1 MAENKASFIL
11 YSDLIHTVSKLPDE
25 IAGKLLKH
33 ILEYVNDKDPQTDDL
48 LLQVVFEPIKL
59 QLKRDLRSWE
69 KTLEEK
75 SEGGKL
81 GNLKRWHP
89 DLYNQVVNKQID
101 IETALLIA
109 SNRKVSHTDTD
120 QSHPI
125 ASVAVN
131 VTVTDNDTVNVNEN
145 YKEDDG
151 SIEPST
157 EKLSAYKLCTEY
169 WLKVLHPSW
178 TFTAVHGK
186 TMKTIIGKIEKM
198 QKQSEK
204 EITPETTATAFQ
216 FICSNLPDFF
226 IDKDLQVIN
235 SKFNEI
241 IEQIKN
247 KSNGTNKNK
256 QQSKY
261 R

>member
-1 MAENKASFIL
+1 MVWVFYIVNSYELSRKWFNWCFDNPEKIKPNHTALYFFCIEHCNRLGWQEKFGLPTEMAKSAIGIHSYNTYTNTLTDLIEWGFIKIIQKSKNQYSSNIIALSNFNKA
-11 YSDLIHTVSKLPDE
+11 HTEALDKAIINHASK
-25 IAGKLLKH
+25 
-33 ILEYVNDKDPQTDDL
+33 Q
-48 LLQVVFEPIKL
+48 
-59 QLKRDLRSWE
+59 
-69 KTLEEK
+69 
-75 SEGGKL
+75 SESTCESIDSINK
-81 GNLKRWHP
+81 
-89 DLYNQVVNKQID
+89 QVNKETNNKET
-101 IETALLIA
+101 IEVQAP
-109 SNRKVSHTDTD
+109 HT
-120 QSHPI
+120 
-125 ASVAVN
+125 
-131 VTVTDNDTVNVNEN
+131 
-145 YKEDDG
+145 
-151 SIEPST
+151 
-157 EKLSAYKLCTEY
+157 AYKLCTEY